1 MDERNTELNQNVD
14 HQKMEEEISETVA
27 EPIESATEE
36 TESETEVQ
44 QNEVIE
50 TSFEDV
56 APEETEEKEESEKE
70 YTYQNPNPFYNEN
83 INTVPVF
90 SPKPPKEKK
99 NGLLITLIV
108 IASAA
113 LCAFLVLI
121 SMQMKDFFTQTG
133 GLIGDDKNPSSAVG
147 ESNDKQPSGD
157 TETDSKADIVINDKP
172 SSGALSTEEVCT
184 KLIDQVVGVVVMT
197 GEGFT
202 GASSQGSGII
212 ISEDG
217 YVVTNAHVVEGATS
231 VQIVLNDDTTYD
243 AKIVGS
249 DNKTDLAVLKVEAK
263 GLNAADFGDS
273 SALKL
278 GESVIAIG
286 NPYGLELSGSVT
298 KGIVSALERE
308 IVVENYQMKLL
319 QTDAA
324 INPGNSGGALV
335 NMYGQVIGIN
345 SSKIISSDAEGLGFA
360 IPVNEAKP
368 IIDALINYGYVKGR
382 PMLGI
387 TGGDV
392 TLQMMQYYN
401 LPQGVY
407 VSYVDP
413 ESSAYKNGLRE
424 NDIIT
429 AINGVT
435 ITSFA
440 SLDAEKDK
448 YQTGD
453 TVKLSVYRYSTRK
466 TMEVN
471 ATLEEST
478 GS

>member
-1 MDERNTELNQNVD
+1 MCDEKNTELNQNKD
-14 HQKMEEEISETVA
+14 LQNEQENLSANTTEEVA
-27 EPIESATEE
+27 ETKDLPSEEDKEIIEPK
-36 TESETEVQ
+36 
-44 QNEVIE
+44 
-50 TSFEDV
+50 FED
-56 APEETEEKEESEKE
+56 AGASDDEPDKE
-70 YTYQNPNPFYNEN
+70 YTYQNPNPFFNEN
-83 INTVPVF
+83 INTPPVF
-90 SPKPPKEKK
+90 TAKEPKEKK
-99 NGLLITLIV
+99 NGLLIALIV

-113 LCAFLVLI
+113 LCAFLILI
-121 SMQMKDFFTQTG
+121 SMQVKDLF
-133 GLIGDDKNPSSAVG
+133 LPSNGDVDDNKPQSSAVDD
-147 ESNDKQPSGD
+147 NK
-157 TETDSKADIVINDKP
+157 ETDENGGTNENKADIVINDKP
-172 SSGALSTEEVCT
+172 STGTLSTEEVCS

-202 GASSQGSGII
+202 GSSSQGSGII

-217 YVVTNAHVVEGATS
+217 YIVTNAHVVDGATS

-308 IVVENYQMKLL
+308 IVVDNYQMKLL

-345 SSKIISSDAEGLGFA
+345 SSKIIASDAEGLGFS

-413 ESSAYKNGLRE
+413 ECSAYKNGLRE

-435 ITSFA
+435 INSFA
-440 SLDAEKDK
+440 SLDAEKNK

-453 TVKLSVYRYSTRK
+453 TIKLTVYRYTTRK
-466 TMEVN
+466 AMEIS
-471 ATLEEST
+471 ATLEESS